1 MRKPAAA
8 GAKEEVMKFLV
19 GYNGSDVSKAALS
32 LARTY
37 ADLFGA
43 EVLVVTSLVG
53 GSSEKP
59 GEIGKASKDL
69 DYAEKFFKEKNIPC
83 KAFQLVRGMSPG
95 EDLVIFAEENNVDQI
110 FIGIE
115 KKSRTQKIILG
126 SNAQYIILKAPCPVV
141 SVNRL

>member
-1 MRKPAAA
+1 
-8 GAKEEVMKFLV
+8 MKFLV

-43 EVLVVTSLVG
+43 QVLVVTSMAG
-53 GSSEKP
+53 GSSETP
-59 GEIGKASKDL
+59 EEIGKAERDLKYAKQFFEEKDL
-69 DYAEKFFKEKNIPC
+69 PC
-83 KAFQLVRGMSPG
+83 ETFQLARGMSPG
-95 EDLVIFAEENNVDQI
+95 EDLVFFAKENEVDQI
-110 FIGIE
+110 FVGIE

-141 SVNRL
+141 SVNSP